1 MRRWLLSLALCAL
14 PAVAQED
21 PAALMPADTYIYA
34 EVDAAALEKGLPE
47 LGLVKLLTDPRL
59 RAFFQPTFDRLELDA
74 ENPVASLQAKLPI
87 KAWLAGKAAIGIRGT
102 QGRFK
107 LSKGE
112 PVEFRV
118 SASEPIDA
126 PMVYRILGLLLRTQ
140 WGGDVDFEEVSI
152 DYDMIAVIEPGPV
165 LKALVHNFLKD
176 PVGVEIKRTGFKI
189 GDKDAEHLQ
198 FNWGFLGMGWLP
210 SELYVHRGPS
220 RWLIATRREGLATA
234 LAGGPRSSLANA
246 SRLPAVRARM
256 TGGHRLAFGYVDTE
270 PVAKVFGKLIPPLIG
285 EMNEINGLASLR
297 GVGLGI
303 SITEGGVR
311 ESVGVILD
319 GDPKGVWR
327 LLDAFPGG
335 LQALEWAPPGAMA
348 AVGMK
353 FDAQLLMQRWR
364 EVAAEIVPGN
374 EGLLEWALDGAFKE
388 IGWDFKQAVLPAM
401 GDEIGVLVF
410 PPPPGGMLPDIA
422 IGVDFSNEEVFRKL
436 LERIK
441 VMAAADGSVSFQPVQ
456 VTETVEGF
464 QVLAPL
470 PMQLTF
476 AVAKGHLFGASS
488 PQLLKKVLLE
498 WGADGAPSLLKDGP
512 VFGQTLRGLN
522 GGSNKNVVALGY
534 LNLRA
539 ALPPAYTLLPMSGI
553 QLPKEW
559 VDVTKV
565 PDLQRLGSHLS
576 GAAVGLR
583 RDGDGITLDAF
594 SPVGLLLPA
603 TAWVTFQETSRQRRR
618 ARQVVVEA
626 PAAPQP
632 AAGKAALGINVM
644 SSDGSGV
651 TVLGFFQDSAAQ
663 KGGLKVNDKIIA
675 INQAVIKTIEDLRR
689 EVGKYAVGTEIKV
702 TVTRG
707 MFTIKLGRRVG
718 R

>member
-74 ENPVASLQAKLPI
+74 ENPVASLQAKLPV
-87 KAWLAGKAAIGIRGT
+87 KAWLAGKAAVGIRGT
-102 QGRFK
+102 HARIE
-107 LSKGE
+107 LTEGE
-112 PVEFRV
+112 PFEFRV
-118 SASEPIDA
+118 SASEPLDA
-126 PMVYRILGLLLRTQ
+126 RMVYRVLGMLLRTE
-140 WGGDVDFEEVSI
+140 WGDGVRFEEISM
-152 DYDMIAVIEPGPV
+152 DYDMLAVIEPGPA
-165 LKALVHNFLKD
+165 LKAVVDDFLKN
-176 PVGVEIKRTGFKI
+176 PQGVEIKRTGFKI
-189 GDKDAEHLQ
+189 GDKDAEQ
-198 FNWGFLGMGWLP
+198 IKFGWGFMGMAVLP

-220 RWLIATRREGLATA
+220 RWLIATRRESLAAA

-256 TGGHRLAFGYVDTE
+256 TGGHRLAFGYVDME
-270 PVAKVFGKLIPPLIG
+270 PVAQVFGKLIPPLISD
-285 EMNEINGLASLR
+285 MNEINGLASLR
-297 GVGLGI
+297 GVGFGV

-319 GDPKGVWR
+319 GDPKGVWK

-335 LQALEWAPPGAMA
+335 LQALEWAPPGALA
-348 AVGMK
+348 AVGFK

-364 EVAAEIVPGN
+364 EVAAEIAPGN
-374 EGLLEWALDGAFKE
+374 EGFLEWMLDGTFKE
-388 IGWDFKQAVLPAM
+388 IGWDLKKDVLPAL
-401 GDEIGVLVF
+401 GDEVGVLVF
-410 PPPPGGMLPDIA
+410 PPPMGGMIPDIA
-422 IGVDFSNEEVFRKL
+422 IGVDFSNEEVFRKA
-436 LERIK
+436 LERVK
-441 VMAAADGSVSFQPVQ
+441 AMAAADGGLGFQPVQ
-456 VTETVEGF
+456 VTETIEGF
-464 QVLAPL
+464 QVMAPL

-488 PQLLKKVLLE
+488 PQLLKKVLTE
-498 WGADGAPSLLKDGP
+498 WGAAGAPTLLKDGP

-539 ALPPAYTLLPMSGI
+539 AVPPTYTMLPMSGI

-565 PDLQRLGSHLS
+565 PDLQRLGSHLT

-583 RDGDGITLDAF
+583 RDGDGITVDAF
-594 SPVGLLLPA
+594 SPAGLLIPG
-603 TAWVTFQETSRQRRR
+603 TAYAIWMELSRKQRW
-618 ARQVVVEA
+618 ARQVVAEA
-626 PAAPQP
+626 PAAPRP

-644 SSDGSGV
+644 SSDGTGV
-651 TVLGFFQDSAAQ
+651 TVLGFFADSAAQ
-663 KGGLKVNDKIIA
+663 KAGLKANDKITA
-675 INQAVIKTIEDLRR
+675 INQVPVKTIEDLRR
-689 EVGKYAVGTEIKV
+689 EVGKYKVGTEVKV
-702 TVTRG
+702 SVTRG
-707 MFTIKLGRRVG
+707 MFTVKLGRMVG